1 VRTRNLFFIK
11 QFSRVALL
19 FLSLLSAS
27 TTKAQGPAP
36 ETAPPL
42 FPGGGLISY
51 NSIFTTRSLIPGI
64 SGGIPATAFPTF
76 SHEGDFNFTWGFY
89 RNFDLTVLVPV
100 VTNHFETGN
109 TAAVGGTGL
118 GDAMVLVK
126 YRFYRRDS
134 ERGTTQASVT
144 FGPKIQTGRTDLT
157 DGNGKRLPAGLQP
170 GSGSTDLFLA
180 ANWTYTGLFNLRRLV
195 ADEDFHSLIR
205 SQGTQSTRLGSNVE
219 SRFWLSYRPYESKNV
234 AREWFIGPVLTWLHS
249 RDDRIGAVTQS
260 GSGGDVLLTG
270 ITTYVGVRP
279 GMHLWLGMDWDM
291 AHSTGATFMP
301 VRRHVSFGITQQFR
315 MHR

>member
-205 SQGTQSTRLGSNVE
+205 SQGTQSTRLGSNIE

-301 VRRHVSFGITQQFR
+301 VRRHVSFGVTQQFR

>member
-1 VRTRNLFFIK
+1 MRTRNLYFIGR
-11 QFSRVALL
+11 FVCVVLP
-19 FLSLLSAS
+19 FLSLLCAS
-27 TTKAQGPAP
+27 GVQAQGSAP

-51 NSIFTTRSLIPGI
+51 SSIFTTRSLMPGI
-64 SGGIPATAFPTF
+64 SSGIPATAHPTF
-76 SHEGDFNFTWGFY
+76 SHEGDFNFTWGFR

-100 VTNHFETGN
+100 VTNHFDGGSSPT
-109 TAAVGGTGL
+109 VGATGL
-118 GDAMVLVK
+118 GDALVLLK

-134 ERGTTQASVT
+134 ERGTTQASVM
-144 FGPKIQTGRTDLT
+144 FGPKIPTGRTNLAGT
-157 DGNGKRLPAGLQP
+157 TGQRLPAGLQP

-205 SQGTQSTRLGSNVE
+205 SEGTQATRLGSEIE
-219 SRFWLSYRPYESKNV
+219 SRIWLSYRPYESKNV

-249 RDDRIGAVTQS
+249 QDQRIAGIKQS
-260 GSGGDVLLTG
+260 GSGGDVLLAG
-270 ITTYVGVRP
+270 VTTYVGVRP
-279 GMHLWLGMDWDM
+279 GMHVWLGMDWDVV
-291 AHSTGATFMP
+291 HSTGAMFMP
-301 VRRHVSFGITQQFR
+301 VRRHISFGITQQFP

>member
-1 VRTRNLFFIK
+1 VRTRNPYFIGR
-11 QFSRVALL
+11 FVCVVLP
-19 FLSLLSAS
+19 FLSLLCAS
-27 TTKAQGPAP
+27 GVQAQGSAP

-51 NSIFTTRSLIPGI
+51 SSIFTTRSLMPGI
-64 SGGIPATAFPTF
+64 SSGIPATAHATF
-76 SHEGDFNFTWGFY
+76 SHEGDFNFTWGFR

-100 VTNHFETGN
+100 VTNHFDSGSSPT
-109 TAAVGGTGL
+109 VGGTGL
-118 GDAMVLVK
+118 GDALVLVK

-144 FGPKIQTGRTDLT
+144 FGPKIPTGRTNLAGT
-157 DGNGKRLPAGLQP
+157 TGQRLPAGLQP

-205 SQGTQSTRLGSNVE
+205 SEGTQATRLGSEIE

-249 RDDRIGAVTQS
+249 QDERIAGITQS
-260 GSGGDVLLTG
+260 GSGGDVLSAG
-270 ITTYVGVRP
+270 VTTYVGVRP
-279 GMHLWLGMDWDM
+279 GMHVWLGMDWDVV
-291 AHSTGATFMP
+291 HSTGAMFMP
-301 VRRHVSFGITQQFR
+301 VRRHISFGITQQFP